1 MEGLPHTI
9 HGIRDHGKM
18 RTDRSESKRWQ
29 SHAVLF
35 LTLPFVGAY
44 AVSRMISGVSGSV
57 LLLSA
62 SVSAALALAVITARA
77 GTLGAVL
84 TGILLAFTLGLT
96 PSPAHSP
103 LWPFIVALV
112 LTLGASRV
120 GKARKTSQG
129 TVEHS
134 GRTAAQVAANTGVAA
149 LAGCFAV
156 TFGAGATYLILTAAL
171 AEMTADTLGSE
182 LGQLVPGHPRLLF
195 RFRRVPPGTD
205 GAVSVGGT
213 LAGCVGGAIVSGV
226 CMWAFAMTIEQSL
239 TALAA
244 GLLGF
249 AMDSVLGA
257 TLERRGLLNNDAVNF
272 LSTLTAA
279 LFALAA
285 GLKEHH

>member
-1 MEGLPHTI
+1 ML
-9 HGIRDHGKM
+9 
-18 RTDRSESKRWQ
+18 TDQSESKRWQ
-29 SHAVLF
+29 SRAVLF
-35 LTLPFVGAY
+35 LTLPFAGAY
-44 AVSRMISGVSGSV
+44 AVSRLIAGTSVSVILASAGVSAG
-57 LLLSA
+57 
-62 SVSAALALAVITARA
+62 LALAVISARA
-77 GTLGAVL
+77 GTAGAVL
-84 TGILLAFTLGLT
+84 TGALLAFTLGLT

-112 LTLGASRV
+112 LTLGATRV

-134 GRTAAQVAANTGVAA
+134 GRTAAQVAANAGVAA
-149 LAGCFAV
+149 LAGCFA
-156 TFGAGATYLILTAAL
+156 AGFRAPVTYLILTAAL

-182 LGQLVPGHPRLLF
+182 LGQLVPGDPRLLF
-195 RFRRVPPGTD
+195 RFQRVPPGTD
-205 GAVSVGGT
+205 GAISPGGT

-226 CMWAFAMTIEQSL
+226 CMWAFAMTIEQGL

-279 LFALAA
+279 LFALLVAA
-285 GLKEHH
+285 